1 MLCLPLAMYYHP
13 SACIGAWHW
22 SDVLTDVPDDFID
35 WKAFGE
41 TRNLL
46 GAGFVRILGYFR
58 DDGIKSVD
66 AIEEALRLKDSA
78 KLIMPAHTLK
88 GEGWQF
94 GAHGL
99 ALLAEEIEVAARH
112 YVEIQIDPSELV
124 ETIVQ
129 LRPMFEATLAA
140 LEAEASPLV
149 ERKPLTAG
157 QRNALGGMS
166 PS

>member
-1 MLCLPLAMYYHP
+1 MA
-13 SACIGAWHW
+13 W
-22 SDVLTDVPDDFID
+22 SDMLTDLPDYLID
-35 WKAFGE
+35 WKVFSE

-58 DDGIKSVD
+58 DDGIKSVA

-78 KLIMPAHTLK
+78 KLVMPAHTLK
-88 GEGWQF
+88 GEAWQF

-112 YVEIQIDPSELV
+112 YVEIQTDPSELL
-124 ETIVQ
+124 EKIVQ
-129 LRPMFEATLAA
+129 LRPMFEETLAA

-149 ERKPLTAG
+149 ERKPASAG

-166 PS
+166 YS

>member
-1 MLCLPLAMYYHP
+1 MTDLPENL
-13 SACIGAWHW
+13 
-22 SDVLTDVPDDFID
+22 ID

-58 DDGIKSVD
+58 DDGTKSVA
-66 AIEEALRLKDSA
+66 AIEEAFRLKDSG
-78 KLIMPAHTLK
+78 KLVMPAHTLK
-88 GEGWQF
+88 GEAWQF

-124 ETIVQ
+124 EKIVQ
-129 LRPMFEATLAA
+129 LRPIFEETLAA

-149 ERKPLTAG
+149 ERKPASIS

-166 PS
+166 YN

>member
-1 MLCLPLAMYYHP
+1 MHLRMR
-13 SACIGAWHW
+13 W
-22 SDVLTDVPDDFID
+22 SDILTDMPDDLID
-35 WKAFGE
+35 WKAFAE

-46 GAGFVRILGYFR
+46 GGGFVRILGYFR
-58 DDGIKSVD
+58 DDGIKSVS

-78 KLIMPAHTLK
+78 KLVIPAHTLK
-88 GEGWQF
+88 GEAWQF

-124 ETIVQ
+124 EKIVQ
-129 LRPMFEATLAA
+129 LRPIFEATLAA

-149 ERKPLTAG
+149 ERKPANAL
-157 QRNALGGMS
+157 QRGTLGGMNYC
-166 PS
+166 